1 MALIETFEL
10 CKYYQNGTVVKAV
23 NGVNL
28 KIEEGEFSSVV
39 GPSGSGKT
47 TLLNLIGGIDKPTKG
62 RVILDGIEISSL
74 PERKLSELRLRK
86 IGFVFQ
92 SYNLIPVL
100 TAFENVEFV
109 LILRGVGKKERR
121 EKVMEVLK
129 DVGLEELANRPL
141 TKLSGGEQQR
151 VAVARAIVGEPKI
164 VLADEPT
171 ANLDSENA
179 IALVELMKKL
189 NEEKGVTFILS
200 THDSRVV
207 ERTKRIIKLV
217 DGKITQS

>member
-10 CKYYQNGTVVKAV
+10 CKYYQNGTIVKAV
-23 NGVNL
+23 DGVNL
-28 KIEEGEFSSVV
+28 KIEEGEFTSVV

-47 TLLNLIGGIDKPTKG
+47 TLLNLLGGIDRPTKG
-62 RVILDGIEISSL
+62 KVILDGIEISSL

-109 LILRGVGKKERR
+109 LILRGFSKKERR
-121 EKVMEVLK
+121 EKVMKVLR
-129 DVGLEELANRPL
+129 DVGLEKLADRPL

-179 IALVELMKKL
+179 IALVELMRKL
-189 NEEKGVTFILS
+189 NEEKGITFILS
-200 THDSRVV
+200 THDNRVV

-217 DGKITQS
+217 DGKIIQS

>member
-10 CKYYQNGTVVKAV
+10 CRYYQNGTIVKAV
-23 NGVNL
+23 DGVNL
-28 KIEEGEFSSVV
+28 KIEKGEFTSVV

-47 TLLNLIGGIDKPTKG
+47 TLLNLLGGIDRPTKG
-62 RVILDGIEISSL
+62 KVILDGIEISSL

-100 TAFENVEFV
+100 TAFENVEFI
-109 LILRGVGKKERR
+109 LILRGIEKKERK
-121 EKVMEVLK
+121 EKVMKVLK
-129 DVGLEELANRPL
+129 DVGLEKLANRPL

-189 NEEKGVTFILS
+189 NEEEGITFILS
-200 THDSRVV
+200 THDNRVV
-207 ERTKRIIKLV
+207 KRTKRIIKLV
-217 DGKITQS
+217 DGKIIES

>member
-10 CKYYQNGTVVKAV
+10 CKYYENGTIVKAID
-23 NGVNL
+23 GINL
-28 KIEEGEFSSVV
+28 KIEKREFTSIV

-47 TLLNLIGGIDKPTKG
+47 TLLNLLGGIDRPTKG
-62 RVILDGIEISSL
+62 KVILDGIEISSL
-74 PERKLSELRLRK
+74 SERRLSELRLRK

-92 SYNLIPVL
+92 SFNLIPVL

-109 LILRGVGKKERR
+109 LILRGFSKKERR
-121 EKVMEVLK
+121 EKVMKVLK
-129 DVGLEELANRPL
+129 DVGLEKLADRPL

-189 NEEKGVTFILS
+189 NEEKGITFILS
-200 THDSRVV
+200 THDNRVV

-217 DGKITQS
+217 DGKIIQS

>member
-23 NGVNL
+23 NGINL

-121 EKVMEVLK
+121 EKVMKILR
-129 DVGLEELANRPL
+129 DVGLEELADRPL

-200 THDSRVV
+200 THDIRVV
-207 ERTKRIIKLV
+207 ERTRRVIKLV

>member
-10 CKYYQNGTVVKAV
+10 CKYYQNGTIVKAV
-23 NGVNL
+23 DGVNL
-28 KIEEGEFSSVV
+28 KIEESEFTSVV

-47 TLLNLIGGIDKPTKG
+47 TLLNLLGGIDRPTKG
-62 RVILDGIEISSL
+62 KVILDGIEISSL

-109 LILRGVGKKERR
+109 LILRGFSKKERR
-121 EKVMEVLK
+121 EKVMKVLR
-129 DVGLEELANRPL
+129 DVGLEKLADRPL

-179 IALVELMKKL
+179 IALVELMRKL
-189 NEEKGVTFILS
+189 NEEKGITFILS
-200 THDSRVV
+200 THDNRVV

-217 DGKITQS
+217 DGKIIQS

>member
-1 MALIETFEL
+1 MAIIETFEL
-10 CKYYQNGTVVKAV
+10 CKYYQNGTIVKAI
-23 NGVNL
+23 NEVNL
-28 KIEEGEFSSVV
+28 KIERGEFTSIV

-47 TLLNLIGGIDKPTKG
+47 TLLNLIGGIDRATKG
-62 RVILDGIEISSL
+62 KVILDGIEISSL

-92 SYNLIPVL
+92 AYNLIPVL

-109 LILRGVGKKERR
+109 LILRGVSKRERKKM
-121 EKVMEVLK
+121 VMNVLK
-129 DVGLEELANRPL
+129 DLGLEELAHRPL

-171 ANLDSENA
+171 ANLDTENA

-189 NEEKGVTFILS
+189 NEEKGITFLLS

-207 ERTKRIIKLV
+207 ERTKRVIKLV
-217 DGKITQS
+217 DGKIVQS

>member
-1 MALIETFEL
+1 MAIIETFEL
-10 CKYYQNGTVVKAV
+10 CKYYQNGTIVKAI

-28 KIEEGEFSSVV
+28 KIERGEFTSIV

-47 TLLNLIGGIDKPTKG
+47 TLLNLIGGIDRATKG
-62 RVILDGIEISSL
+62 KVILDGIEISSL

-92 SYNLIPVL
+92 AYNLIPVL

-109 LILRGVGKKERR
+109 LILRGVSKRERKKM
-121 EKVMEVLK
+121 VMNVLK
-129 DVGLEELANRPL
+129 DLGLEELAHRPL

-171 ANLDSENA
+171 ANLDTENA

-189 NEEKGVTFILS
+189 NEEKGITFLLS

-207 ERTKRIIKLV
+207 ERTKRVIKLV
-217 DGKITQS
+217 DGKIVQS

>member
-1 MALIETFEL
+1 MAIIETFEL
-10 CKYYQNGTVVKAV
+10 CKYYQNGTIVKAID
-23 NGVNL
+23 GVNL
-28 KIEEGEFSSVV
+28 KIERGEFTSIV

-47 TLLNLIGGIDKPTKG
+47 TLLNLIGGIDRATKG
-62 RVILDGIEISSL
+62 KVILDGIEISSL

-92 SYNLIPVL
+92 AYNLIPVL

-109 LILRGVGKKERR
+109 LILRGVSKRERKKM
-121 EKVMEVLK
+121 VMNVLK
-129 DVGLEELANRPL
+129 DLGLEELAHRPL

-171 ANLDSENA
+171 ANLDTENA

-189 NEEKGVTFILS
+189 NEEKGITFLLS

-207 ERTKRIIKLV
+207 ERTKRVIKLV
-217 DGKITQS
+217 DGKIVQS

>member
-1 MALIETFEL
+1 MALIETFKL
-10 CKYYQNGTVVKAV
+10 CKYYQNGTIVKAI

-28 KIEEGEFSSVV
+28 KIEEGEFTSVV

-47 TLLNLIGGIDKPTKG
+47 TLLNLLGGIDRPTKG
-62 RVILDGIEISSL
+62 KVILDGIEISSL

-109 LILRGVGKKERR
+109 LILRGFSKKERR
-121 EKVMEVLK
+121 EKVMKVLR
-129 DVGLEELANRPL
+129 DVGLEKLADRPL

-189 NEEKGVTFILS
+189 NEEKGITFILS

-207 ERTKRIIKLV
+207 ERTNRIIKLV
-217 DGKITQS
+217 DGKIIQS